1 MKTEIDCRNCSA
13 LCCGPNQSINLNA
26 KELKFFKKS
35 NPGLNQYGI
44 PLSRR
49 EFVFVFPDGKRETRG
64 IYNFGG
70 RCGFLVEKEA
80 WIQCGTHEN
89 PKRPLACSVAPV
101 GGSICRT
108 AIETGVGLKTLE
120 NTGGLRQRLEKSL
133 YAFALSLHRIHRM
146 NGVFKS

>member
-1 MKTEIDCRNCSA
+1 MLTEIDCRKCSA

-49 EFVFVFPDGKRETRG
+49 GFVFVFPDGNRETRG

-70 RCGFLVEKEA
+70 RCGFLVEKEG
-80 WIQCGTHEN
+80 WVQCGIHKN
-89 PKRPLACSVAPV
+89 PKRPLACSIAPI
-101 GGSICRT
+101 GGSICKT
-108 AIETGVGLKTLE
+108 AIDEGCLKTLK
-120 NTGGLRQRLEKSL
+120 NRDGIWQKLEKSL
-133 YAFALSLHRIHRM
+133 NTFTLFLNLRIHRM